1 MNPRPAVWHAGPSG
15 ANQQRHRLVAP
26 REGNRVRREGRRR
39 SEHLVIPLNPWNR
52 TRGTRGRERSEANC
66 HACGCKSRRCKSPCG
81 TVAISGSL
89 RFTGDW
95 KPGRKSPRRPGGHRT
110 VSVGSVQGANE
121 QEGRSQSE
129 RTNRRNRVPHETDSS
144 GVLECQDFLPSRQ
157 WPVSVRK
164 AWGDARTGL
173 PAEVDGGNL
182 VQFDSESSEGLE
194 PRQDGPGMPKTGS
207 ITSYAGKW
215 AGGDQTGG

>member
-1 MNPRPAVWHAGPSG
+1 MSRAVGDEQWTPRWYRQAKETKRGEMGGRESQRLIVPSSQG
-15 ANQQRHRLVAP
+15 NHP
-26 REGNRVRREGRRR
+26 EGT
-39 SEHLVIPLNPWNR
+39 L
-52 TRGTRGRERSEANC
+52 GRERSEASC
-66 HACGCKSRRCKSPCG
+66 QACGCKSRRCKSPCG
-81 TVAISGSL
+81 TVAISGNL
-89 RFTGDW
+89 RFAGDW
-95 KPGRKSPRRPGGHRT
+95 KPGRKSPRRPDGHRT

-144 GVLECQDFLPSRQ
+144 GVSECQDFLPSRQ

-173 PAEVDGGNL
+173 PAEVEGGNL

-194 PRQDGPGMPKTGS
+194 PRQDGPVMPKTGP
-207 ITSYAGKW
+207 ITSFAGKW